1 MRSLIY
7 LFAILT
13 GFAAPHNADAQMSA
27 PVAVNAAQ
35 ALYAAEQQE
44 QLAPAALHSAAQH
57 HFALAIVA
65 NIVLIA
71 DTPSRLFPAP
81 VHRADRARE

>member
-13 GFAAPHNADAQMSA
+13 GLTAPHNADAQISA
-27 PVAVNAAQ
+27 PVAVDAAQ

-44 QLAPAALHSAAQH
+44 QLAPAALYFARQH

-65 NIVLIA
+65 NITLIA
-71 DTPSRLFPAP
+71 DTPSRLFHAP
-81 VHRADRARE
+81 VHRADHARE

>member
-13 GFAAPHNADAQMSA
+13 GLAAPQNADAQISA

-35 ALYAAEQQE
+35 ALYAADQQE
-44 QLAPAALHSAAQH
+44 QLAPSALYFASQH
-57 HFALAIVA
+57 HFALALVA
-65 NIVLIA
+65 GLTAVA
-71 DTPSRLFPAP
+71 DTPSLFNDAP
-81 VHRADRARE
+81 IHRGDRSRE

>member
-13 GFAAPHNADAQMSA
+13 GLAAPHNADAQISA
-27 PVAVNAAQ
+27 PVAINAAQ
-35 ALYAAEQQE
+35 AFYAAEQQE
-44 QLAPAALHSAAQH
+44 QLAPSALYCAAQH

-81 VHRADRARE
+81 VHCADRSRE

>member
-13 GFAAPHNADAQMSA
+13 GFAAPHNADAQISA
-27 PVAVNAAQ
+27 PVAVDAAQ

-44 QLAPAALHSAAQH
+44 QLAPAALYSAAQH
-57 HFALAIVA
+57 HFALPIVA
-65 NIVLIA
+65 NIALFA
-71 DTPSRLFPAP
+71 DTPSRLFLVP
-81 VHRADRARE
+81 VYRADRARE